1 MPDVER
7 IVVVVPAHDE
17 AENLPR
23 CLRALI
29 TAAVC
34 VPVPVSVVVVLDNC
48 ADGSHSLAGR
58 YGPDVHFVEVD
69 ATNVGAARAAGFRF
83 GQSLCTGTDPARIW
97 LATTD
102 ADSTVPADWL
112 LKMTRSGADM
122 VVGEVRVAE
131 WRHFP
136 PEVAYLH
143 EREYAE
149 KGKQRN
155 HIHGANM
162 GFRADV
168 YWALGGF
175 RALETGED
183 VELAKRFDKA
193 GLRVAPD
200 RTLSVATSDR
210 PDSRAPAGFA
220 ADLGA
225 LGRSLPAAKVS
236 EPA

>member
-17 AENLPR
+17 AENLPS

-34 VPVPVSVVVVLDNC
+34 VPVPVSVVVVLDSC
-48 ADGSHSLAGR
+48 ADGSQSLAGQ

-83 GQSLCTGTDPARIW
+83 GRGLHSGTDLGRIW

-112 LKMTRSGADM
+112 LKMVRSGADM
-122 VVGEVRVAE
+122 VVGEVRVAQ
-131 WRHFP
+131 WQHFP
-136 PEVAYLH
+136 PEVADLH
-143 EREYAE
+143 ERQYAA
-149 KGKQRN
+149 KSKRHS

-162 GFRADV
+162 GFRADA

-183 VELAKRFDKA
+183 VELAKRFAQA
-193 GLRVAPD
+193 GLRVCPD

-210 PDSRAPAGFA
+210 PDSRAPSGFA
-220 ADLGA
+220 ADLA
-225 LGRSLPAAKVS
+225 RIGRSLLAAKVS
-236 EPA
+236 APA

>member
-1 MPDVER
+1 MSHIER

-34 VPVPVSVVVVLDNC
+34 VPVPVSVVVVLDSC
-48 ADGSHSLAGR
+48 ADGSHGLAGR
-58 YGPDVHFVEVD
+58 YGSDVHFVEVD

-83 GQSLCTGTDPARIW
+83 GQTLYAGTDPARVW

-112 LKMTRSGADM
+112 LKMTRSAADM
-122 VVGEVRVAE
+122 VVGEVRIAE
-131 WRHFP
+131 WLHFS
-136 PEVAYLH
+136 PEVADLH
-143 EREYAE
+143 DREYAA

-155 HIHGANM
+155 HVHGANM
-162 GFRADV
+162 GFRADL

-193 GLRVAPD
+193 GLQVAPD
-200 RTLSVATSDR
+200 PTLSVATSDR
-210 PDSRAPAGFA
+210 LDSRAPAGFA

-225 LGRSLPAAKVS
+225 LARSLSADKVR